1 VGLVPVVL
9 VVVGNLASLAGALI
23 YTCIQCR
30 KLVPEL
36 VQIRPGNGQS
46 RPPMKRCRECAKAYK
61 ELMSARKANSAGQ

>member
-1 VGLVPVVL
+1 VGSAAVGLVL
-9 VVVGNLASLAGALI
+9 VGALVSLAGAVI

-46 RPPMKRCRECAKAYK
+46 RPPMKRCRECAEAYRK
-61 ELMSARKANSAGQ
+61 LMRERNVKHNA